1 MNFCRMNS
9 WRASESDVIAII
21 RRLDVDADQQ
31 ITAQEF
37 FEMMDEQQELAKAI
51 HGDPR
56 SLDREDPYFMNTSPT
71 KANQQRSPRKDA
83 LSPQRVHQT
92 AYLMH
97 ASNVAKNVREGY
109 ERNPRESPLRG
120 SPQRVESIR

>member
-37 FEMMDEQQELAKAI
+37 FEMMDE
-51 HGDPR
+51 
-56 SLDREDPYFMNTSPT
+56 
-71 KANQQRSPRKDA
+71 
-83 LSPQRVHQT
+83 
-92 AYLMH
+92 
-97 ASNVAKNVREGY
+97 
-109 ERNPRESPLRG
+109 
-120 SPQRVESIR
+120 